1 MSTFAVMGATGRT
14 GSKIAQ
20 ALINAGHQV
29 RVLGRSQERLAGLQ
43 ALGAK
48 SLAGDSADRAYL
60 ARAFDGADGVYT
72 LMPFDPQQA
81 GYFQHQRAQGEAI
94 AAALKQAGTPHV
106 VALSS
111 LGADQASGTGVIQSL
126 YEQEQRLRELAG
138 CHVMLL
144 RPGAF
149 FESIFSLLP
158 GVRYQGVL
166 ADAVAV
172 DQPVP
177 MIATADVAASAAAAL
192 QARDWQ
198 GHVVRELLGPEDLTN
213 RQVAAIVG
221 QAIGQPALQY
231 HQLAYEEMAG
241 VLASAGLAADLAQL
255 LVEFARGIN
264 EGRIRSLEGRNA
276 RNTTPTSLATMGP
289 AFQAAYAALGGDAL

>member
-14 GSKIAQ
+14 GSKIAK
-20 ALINAGHQV
+20 ALISAGHQV

-48 SLAGDSADRAYL
+48 PLVGDSADRAYL
-60 ARAFDGADGVYT
+60 ARAFAGADGVYT

-81 GYFQHQRAQGEAI
+81 GYFQRQRAQGEAI
-94 AAALKQAGTPHV
+94 AAALKQAGTPYV

-111 LGADQASGTGVIQSL
+111 LGAEQASGTGVIESL
-126 YEQEQRLRELAG
+126 YEQEQRLQALPG
-138 CHVMLL
+138 SHVMLL

-149 FESIFSLLP
+149 FESVFSLLP
-158 GVRYQGVL
+158 GVRYEGVL
-166 ADAVAV
+166 ADAVAP
-172 DQPVP
+172 DMPVP
-177 MIATADVAASAAAAL
+177 MIATADVASAAAAAL

-198 GHVVRELLGPEDLTN
+198 GLVVRELLGPEDLTN

-221 QAIGQPALQY
+221 QAIGQPALEY
-231 HQLAYEEMAG
+231 HQVPYEDMAG
-241 VLASAGLAADLAQL
+241 VLASAGLAPDLAQL
-255 LVEFARGIN
+255 LVAFAQGIN

-276 RNTTPTSLATMGP
+276 RNSTPTPLAAMSP
-289 AFQAAYAALGGDAL
+289 DFQVAYAALEA

>member
-14 GSKIAQ
+14 GSQIAK
-20 ALINAGHQV
+20 ALIHAGHQV

-48 SLAGDSADRAYL
+48 PLAGDSADRAYL
-60 ARAFDGADGVYT
+60 ARAFAGADGVYT

-81 GYFQHQRAQGEAI
+81 GYFQRQRAQGEAI

-111 LGADQASGTGVIQSL
+111 LGAEQASGTGVIESL
-126 YEQEQRLRELAG
+126 YEQEQRLRELPG
-138 CHVMLL
+138 SHVMLL

-149 FESIFSLLP
+149 FESVFSLLP
-158 GVRYQGVL
+158 GVRYEGFL
-166 ADAVAV
+166 ADAVAP
-172 DQPVP
+172 DMPVP
-177 MIATADVAASAAAAL
+177 MIATADVAGAAAAAL

-198 GHVVRELLGPEDLTN
+198 GLVIRELLGPEDLTN

-221 QAIGQPALQY
+221 QAIGQPALEYRQVPY
-231 HQLAYEEMAG
+231 DDMAG
-241 VLASAGLAADLAQL
+241 VLASAGLAPDLAQL
-255 LVEFARGIN
+255 LVAFARGIN

-276 RNTTPTSLATMGP
+276 RNRTPTPLAAMGP
-289 AFQAAYAALGGDAL
+289 AFQAAYVALEG